1 MSTHNLALAGDT
13 TEIYYPE
20 SDGQPMAET
29 DIHRNLMKELI
40 DELADYYANAPN
52 VYVSGNL
59 LLYYEKD
66 NPKKSV
72 APDVFVVKGIP
83 KGQRRI
89 YKLWEEGKAPD
100 VVIELSS
107 RRTWGE
113 DLQKKW
119 RLYAR
124 LGVQEYYIFDPE
136 YDYLEPPLRAY
147 RLVAEAGDYEE
158 IEIQAGRILSPAL
171 GLELLD
177 YAGTLRFFDPIAGAF
192 LPTSEEVRRAKAQA
206 EARAAKAESR
216 AVEAESRAVEAE
228 SRAESEALARQRAE
242 AELARLQAE
251 LARLQKE
258 S

>member
-13 TEIYYPE
+13 TEIDYSS

-29 DIHRNLMKELI
+29 DIHRDLIAELI
-40 DELADYYANAPN
+40 GALEAFYRADPN

-59 LLYYEKD
+59 LLYYEQG
-66 NPKKSV
+66 NAKKNV

-83 KGQRRI
+83 KEQRRI

-100 VVIELSS
+100 VVFEISS
-107 RRTWGE
+107 RATWGD

-124 LGVQEYYIFDPE
+124 LGVSEYYLFDPE

-147 RLVAEAGDYEE
+147 RLQDGEYEE
-158 IEIQAGRILSPAL
+158 IEIDNGRVLSPAL
-171 GLELLD
+171 GLEIVD
-177 YAGTLRFFDPIAGAF
+177 TGVTLRFFNPASNTF
-192 LPTSEEVRRAKAQA
+192 LPTRDEVMRAK
-206 EARAAKAESR
+206 EHAESR
-216 AVEAESRAVEAE
+216 AAA
-228 SRAESEALARQRAE
+228 AE

-251 LARLQKE
+251 LAQLKK
-258 S
+258 